1 MKLTEH
7 LFYDDTEISHS
18 CFTLCSSP
26 KWIRNDPSPA
36 GFFLCS
42 TNQQYVQLI
51 FVVVSTAKYQNFLR
65 SSMFF
70 SPKRSWCKARNDRAL
85 GNRSIVILSTPF
97 RTFQGYFSTP
107 VGGLPPDCLWF
118 SLQVMKEWIIMP
130 LSENK
135 FEIDHHTGDY
145 PPYFIRLSGCG
156 FFDFFNIPQNVL
168 HVPSLWDGAYG
179 LSTLSEMT
187 KKSNLL
193 QMLLQT

>member
-1 MKLTEH
+1 
-7 LFYDDTEISHS
+7 
-18 CFTLCSSP
+18 
-26 KWIRNDPSPA
+26 
-36 GFFLCS
+36 
-42 TNQQYVQLI
+42 
-51 FVVVSTAKYQNFLR
+51 
-65 SSMFF
+65 
-70 SPKRSWCKARNDRAL
+70 
-85 GNRSIVILSTPF
+85 
-97 RTFQGYFSTP
+97 
-107 VGGLPPDCLWF
+107 
-118 SLQVMKEWIIMP
+118 MKEWIIIP

>member
-1 MKLTEH
+1 MILR
-7 LFYDDTEISHS
+7 
-18 CFTLCSSP
+18 P
-26 KWIRNDPSPA
+26 
-36 GFFLCS
+36 
-42 TNQQYVQLI
+42 LI
-51 FVVVSTAKYQNFLR
+51 FSYVLQTNSMSSWFLLSFQLKSIRIFYVPVCFFLR
-65 SSMFF
+65 SDPDVKQETTGSGKQKYCYLIH
-70 SPKRSWCKARNDRAL
+70 SLQDVS
-85 GNRSIVILSTPF
+85 GILLNT
-97 RTFQGYFSTP
+97 GW
-107 VGGLPPDCLWF
+107 GLSPDCLWF

-145 PPYFIRLSGCG
+145 PPYFIRLSGCR